1 MNALL
6 VRHIPQSEPPQ
17 FQVTRLPDGK
27 TSGQAIE
34 IPSPASFPVQ
44 GRPQSNLLRETQWY
58 LETFLDYPFPPET
71 DHASRV
77 QDALRAWGMQAFDS
91 LFGDRAGGR
100 LFDGATSAAYTEL
113 HLQIS
118 SDDPRVLGWPWEALY
133 DPEVG
138 YLAQTCQIE
147 RRLNQIRDVQKLPE
161 SLPRDR
167 VNILLVTARPY
178 QGDVQYR
185 SISRPLVELI
195 ARNHL
200 PAHVDVLRPPTIA
213 RLRDHLR
220 ERPGYYHIL
229 HFDGH
234 GAYGQI
240 SGASGPFTLQGP
252 QGALIFEKD
261 DGQLDPIN
269 ADQLSVLLRE
279 CAVPAVVLNACQSAM
294 VDDRAE
300 DQFASVAAALLRSGM
315 RSVVAMAY
323 SLYVS
328 GAQQFLPAFYRRL
341 FEEGSVAQA
350 VRAGRQA
357 MLQEPGR
364 VCVRGTF
371 PLDDW
376 LVPVLYQQEPL
387 DFSFAK
393 AAAQAKDPAPSK
405 LPAEVLD
412 NRDPYGFVGRDGPL
426 LELERAMRRPPP
438 AILIQGLGGVGK
450 TTLARGFLQWLD
462 ATNGLGEGSFW
473 FWFQE
478 IRSAEYV
485 FNRMGEALFGG
496 TFATVGVEDKING
509 LAQAFH
515 EHHFVIVWD
524 NFEVVRGI
532 PGTHVTAN
540 LSAED
545 RDLLARFLDK
555 LRGGATNVIITS
567 RSPEDWLGHERRFL
581 LPLGGLEGEERWEYC
596 TAILRDLGKTINRD
610 DKDLVELMKLLG
622 GHPLAMR
629 AILPRLER
637 LSAAEVARALRT
649 NLAALGSGV
658 DDAQAKM
665 TATLAFVEQSLPE
678 DLRPLLIPLA
688 MHEGFAF
695 AGFLEQMA
703 KAVDAN
709 WSRERIDRLL
719 QILVAA
725 GLVRDL
731 GLAVYE
737 LHPALTGFLRSNC
750 LDASPA
756 EIRDPWARAFVDV
769 MGRLADRL
777 APKELHE
784 QRTGFQLLGAS
795 FYFALGEA
803 ERLGMDQHLGAL
815 IQSLAAYAQNIRDY
829 RSASDL
835 FRRLG
840 QHHQTVENFKGEA
853 SAYHQLGM
861 IAQEQRDFSAA
872 EQWYR
877 KSLAIEEKQG
887 NEHGAAGTYHQLGI
901 IAEEQR
907 DFSAAEQWYRKSLAI
922 EEKHGNEHGAALT
935 YGQLGNFALE
945 QNDLKSADEWY
956 RKSLA
961 ITEKQGNE
969 DVSALTYHQLGRIA
983 QEQRD
988 FSAAEQWYRKSLDI
1002 KEKHGNEHGAASTYH
1017 QLGRIAKE
1025 QRDFSAAEQWYR
1037 KSLAIE
1043 EKQGNEHGAASTYH
1057 QLGRIAQ
1064 EQGDFSA
1071 AEQWY
1076 RKSLVISEKQGNE
1089 HYAASTYHQL
1099 GMNAQEQRDF
1109 SAAEQWYRK
1118 SLAIKEKQ
1126 GNEHGAA
1133 STYHQLGSIAQ
1144 EQRDFSAAEQ
1154 WYRKSLAIKEKHGN
1168 EHGAASTYGQLGI
1181 LAGLQEDWMQ
1191 AGSWEIRSIVGYI
1204 HTNDEAGAKRITR
1217 NFQIT
1222 FRSALPAEQAKLKG
1236 MWEQAGLGAFP
1247 EEQGT

>member
-27 TSGQAIE
+27 TTGQAIE
-34 IPSPASFPVQ
+34 IPSPARFPVQ

-77 QDALRAWGMQAFDS
+77 QDALRAWGRQAFES

-167 VNILLVTARPY
+167 VTILLVTARPY

-261 DGQLDPIN
+261 DGQPDPIN

-328 GAQQFLPAFYRRL
+328 GAQQFLRAFYRRL

-357 MLQEPGR
+357 MLQERGR

-393 AAAQAKDPAPSK
+393 VATQAKEPAPSK
-405 LPAEVLD
+405 LPAEVLN

-473 FWFQE
+473 FGFQE

-485 FNRMGEALFGG
+485 FNRIGEALFGG
-496 TFATVGVEDKING
+496 TFATAGVEDKING
-509 LAQAFH
+509 LAQAFQ
-515 EHHFVIVWD
+515 EHRFVIVWD
-524 NFEVVRGI
+524 NFEVVQGI

-545 RDLLARFLDK
+545 QNLLARFLDK
-555 LRGGATNVIITS
+555 LRGGATKVIITS

-629 AILPRLER
+629 AILPRLENLTAR
-637 LSAAEVARALRT
+637 DVANALRS
-649 NLAALGSGV
+649 NLAALGVGV

-665 TATLAFVEQSLPE
+665 TATLAFVEQSLPGE
-678 DLRPLLIPLA
+678 LRPLLVLLA
-688 MHEGFAF
+688 MHEGFVDADY
-695 AGFLEQMA
+695 LEDMA
-703 KAVDAN
+703 KAVDAI

-719 QILVAA
+719 QILVTA
-725 GLVRDL
+725 GLLRDR
-731 GLAVYE
+731 GQAVHE

-756 EIRDPWARAFVDV
+756 EIRDAWARAFVDV
-769 MGRLADRL
+769 VGTLADQL
-777 APKELHE
+777 APKQLHE
-784 QRTGFQLLGAS
+784 QRAGFHLLGAS
-795 FYFALGEA
+795 FYFALNEA

-840 QHHQTVENFKGEA
+840 QHHQTLENFEGEA
-853 SAYHQLGM
+853 
-861 IAQEQRDFSAA
+861 AA
-872 EQWYR
+872 
-877 KSLAIEEKQG
+877 
-887 NEHGAAGTYHQLGI
+887 
-901 IAEEQR
+901 
-907 DFSAAEQWYRKSLAI
+907 
-922 EEKHGNEHGAALT
+922 
-935 YGQLGNFALE
+935 
-945 QNDLKSADEWY
+945 
-956 RKSLA
+956 
-961 ITEKQGNE
+961 
-969 DVSALTYHQLGRIA
+969 YHQLGRIA

-1002 KEKHGNEHGAASTYH
+1002 KEKQGNEHGAAITYH
-1017 QLGRIAKE
+1017 QLGMIAEE

-1037 KSLAIE
+1037 KSLATW
-1043 EKQGNEHGAASTYH
+1043 EKQGNEHNAAITYH
-1057 QLGRIAQ
+1057 QLGSI
-1064 EQGDFSA
+1064 
-1071 AEQWY
+1071 
-1076 RKSLVISEKQGNE
+1076 
-1089 HYAASTYHQL
+1089 
-1099 GMNAQEQRDF
+1099 AQEQRDF

-1133 STYHQLGSIAQ
+1133 LTYGQLGNLSLAQHEFNAAEESYLKAVAIFEKQGDEHNAASAYHQLGMIAEEQRDFSAAEQWYRKSLATWEKQGNEHNAASTYHQLGMIAQ

-1154 WYRKSLAIKEKHGN
+1154 WYRKALAISEKQGN

-1181 LAGLQEDWMQ
+1181 LAGLQEHW
-1191 AGSWEIRSIVGYI
+1191 AECGGWLVRCIRAFI
-1204 HTNDEAGAKRITR
+1204 HTNDSEGAKR
-1217 NFQIT
+1217 NGFW
-1222 FRSALPAEQAKLKG
+1222 FLKFYRSAPAAEQAKLKP

-1247 EEQGT
+1247 EDKGT